1 MVWLLKMAAHLWV
14 TFKNVFPT
22 HTHAHT
28 EERLKLKKIAKFYMD
43 MYIIVVRLIR
53 ELTRKVLGQFMSHWF
68 NQVNYFY

>member
-14 TFKNVFPT
+14 TFKNVFHT
-22 HTHAHT
+22 HTHT

-53 ELTRKVLGQFMSHWF
+53 ELTRKVLGQFMSNWF